1 MKRNGF
7 ESLWAG
13 FQKPFGGVTM
23 NTLSRSS
30 RVLLAVIATVL
41 VFAALRA
48 TEPISLPLFFGVVL
62 LLFFRPLQRRL
73 DRRLPRWAGVLII
86 TLLSL
91 LFLAFLGGLLAY
103 SVNAV
108 APEVPGYVDEV
119 QSRLQSLQSRLQE
132 RGISVSL
139 PGVGEGGGAQGGDT
153 QDGTAQAGGGT
164 SGTSFLSN
172 VLSFFGSF
180 VGGLSLTVLTLTV
193 LIFLLIEANGFR
205 EKVGRRLESD
215 TSNRVLDAFE
225 RMTGKFERYFL
236 VQTFTSVLTG
246 LLTWLWCWILGVPFS
261 FVWGVVGFTFNFV
274 PTVGSILAV
283 VPPTLFALAFSG
295 VGTGLAVFA
304 GLAVIQLLLGN
315 FVDPALQGSAL
326 NLSPVVVLL
335 AVVFWGWLWGIGGAI
350 IGVPLTVALVLLAGE
365 FEATRPIA
373 VFLSEPGEV

>member
-1 MKRNGF
+1 
-7 ESLWAG
+7 
-13 FQKPFGGVTM
+13 M

-73 DRRLPRWAGVLII
+73 DHSLPRWVGVIVI
-86 TLLSL
+86 TFLAL

-103 SVNAV
+103 SVSRV
-108 APEVPGYVDEV
+108 APELPGYVDEV
-119 QSRLQSLQSRLQE
+119 RSRLQNVQSRLQE
-132 RGISVSL
+132 QGISVSL
-139 PGVGEGGGAQGGDT
+139 PGVDEGGDAQGGNAQGESAQEGGGSSS
-153 QDGTAQAGGGT
+153 GT
-164 SGTSFLSN
+164 GTSFLDN

-205 EKVGRRLESD
+205 DKVGRRLESD

-236 VQTFTSVLTG
+236 VQTLTSVLTG
-246 LLTWLWCWILGVPFS
+246 LLTWLWCWILGVPFP

-295 VGTGLAVFA
+295 VGTGLVVFA
-304 GLAVIQLLLGN
+304 GLAAIQLLLGN

-326 NLSPVVVLL
+326 KLSPVVVLL

-350 IGVPLTVALVLLAGE
+350 IGVPLTVALVLLAQE

>member
-1 MKRNGF
+1 M
-7 ESLWAG
+7 
-13 FQKPFGGVTM
+13 T
-23 NTLSRSS
+23 TLSRSS

-41 VFAALRA
+41 VFSALRA

-73 DRRLPRWAGVLII
+73 DRRLPRWVGITTI
-86 TLLSL
+86 TLLAL
-91 LFLAFLGGLLAY
+91 VFLAFLGGLLAY
-103 SVNAV
+103 SVNVV
-108 APEVPGYVDEV
+108 APEVPGYVDQV

-139 PGVGEGGGAQGGDT
+139 PGVDAREGSAQGENAQGGSV
-153 QDGTAQAGGGT
+153 QGG
-164 SGTSFLSN
+164 SSSPSSPSFLGN
-172 VLSFFGSF
+172 VLSFLGSF
-180 VGGLSLTVLTLTV
+180 VSGLSLTVLTLTV
-193 LIFLLIEANGFR
+193 LIFLLIEVNGFC
-205 EKVGRRLESD
+205 EKVGRRLKSD

-225 RMTGKFERYFL
+225 RMAGKFERYFL
-236 VQTFTSVLTG
+236 VQAFTSVLTG
-246 LLTWLWCWILGVPFS
+246 LLTWLWCWVLGVPFA
-261 FVWGVVGFTFNFV
+261 FVWGVVGFAFNFV

-326 NLSPVVVLL
+326 KLSPVVVLL

-350 IGVPLTVALVLLAGE
+350 IGVPLTVALVLLAQE
-365 FEATRPIA
+365 FEATRPVA

>member
-1 MKRNGF
+1 
-7 ESLWAG
+7 
-13 FQKPFGGVTM
+13 M

-73 DRRLPRWAGVLII
+73 DRSLPRWVGVIII
-86 TLLSL
+86 TLLAL

-103 SVNAV
+103 SVSRV
-108 APEVPGYVDEV
+108 APEVPSYVDEV
-119 QSRLQSLQSRLQE
+119 QSRLQNVQSRLQE

-139 PGVGEGGGAQGGDT
+139 PGVDEGGGAQGGDT
-153 QDGTAQAGGGT
+153 QDGTAQGGGSSSVT
-164 SGTSFLSN
+164 GTSFLGN

-180 VGGLSLTVLTLTV
+180 VSGLSLTVLTLTV

-246 LLTWLWCWILGVPFS
+246 LLTWLWCWILGVPFP

-283 VPPTLFALAFSG
+283 APPTLFALAFSG

-304 GLAVIQLLLGN
+304 GLAAIQLLLGN
-315 FVDPALQGSAL
+315 FVDPALQGNAL
-326 NLSPVVVLL
+326 KLSPVVVLL

-350 IGVPLTVALVLLAGE
+350 IGVPLTVALVLLAQE

>member
-1 MKRNGF
+1 
-7 ESLWAG
+7 
-13 FQKPFGGVTM
+13 M

-41 VFAALRA
+41 VFSALRA

-73 DRRLPRWAGVLII
+73 DRRLPRWVGVIII
-86 TLLSL
+86 TLLAL

-103 SVNAV
+103 SVNVV
-108 APEVPGYVDEV
+108 APEVPGYVDQV
-119 QSRLQSLQSRLQE
+119 QNRLQNLQSRLQE

-139 PGVGEGGGAQGGDT
+139 PGVDEGGGTQGGDT
-153 QDGTAQAGGGT
+153 QDGSVQEGRGSSGST
-164 SGTSFLSN
+164 SSTSFLGN
-172 VLSFFGSF
+172 ALNFFGSF
-180 VGGLSLTVLTLTV
+180 VSGLSLTVLTLTV

-246 LLTWLWCWILGVPFS
+246 LLTWLWCWILGVPFP

-326 NLSPVVVLL
+326 KLSPVVVLL

-350 IGVPLTVALVLLAGE
+350 IGVPLTVALVLLAQE

>member
-1 MKRNGF
+1 
-7 ESLWAG
+7 
-13 FQKPFGGVTM
+13 M

-41 VFAALRA
+41 VFSALRA

-73 DRRLPRWAGVLII
+73 DRSLPCWVGVIII
-86 TLLSL
+86 TLLAL

-103 SVNAV
+103 SVSRV
-108 APEVPGYVDEV
+108 APELPSYVDEV
-119 QSRLQSLQSRLQE
+119 QSRLQTVQSRLQE
-132 RGISVSL
+132 QGISVSL
-139 PGVGEGGGAQGGDT
+139 PGVDEGGGAQ
-153 QDGTAQAGGGT
+153 DGTAQEGGGSSSGT
-164 SGTSFLSN
+164 GTSFLGN

-180 VGGLSLTVLTLTV
+180 VSGLSLAVLTLTV

-236 VQTFTSVLTG
+236 VQAFTSVLTG
-246 LLTWLWCWILGVPFS
+246 LLTWLWCWVLGVPFA
-261 FVWGVVGFTFNFV
+261 FVWGVVSFAFNFV

-295 VGTGLAVFA
+295 IGTGLAVFA
-304 GLAVIQLLLGN
+304 GLAAIQLLLGN

-326 NLSPVVVLL
+326 KLSPVVVLL

-350 IGVPLTVALVLLAGE
+350 IGVPLTVALVLLAQE

>member
-1 MKRNGF
+1 
-7 ESLWAG
+7 
-13 FQKPFGGVTM
+13 M

-73 DRRLPRWAGVLII
+73 DRSLPRWVGVIII
-86 TLLSL
+86 TLLAL

-103 SVNAV
+103 SVSRV
-108 APEVPGYVDEV
+108 APEVPSYVDEV
-119 QSRLQSLQSRLQE
+119 QSRLQNVQSRLQE

-139 PGVGEGGGAQGGDT
+139 PGVDEGGAAQGESAQEGGGSS
-153 QDGTAQAGGGT
+153 GGT
-164 SGTSFLSN
+164 SSTSFLGN
-172 VLSFFGSF
+172 ALNFFGSF
-180 VGGLSLTVLTLTV
+180 VSGLSLTVLTLTV

-205 EKVGRRLESD
+205 DKVGRRLKSD

-236 VQTFTSVLTG
+236 VQTLTSVLTG
-246 LLTWLWCWILGVPFS
+246 LLTWLWCWILGVPFP

-304 GLAVIQLLLGN
+304 GLAAIQLLLGN

-326 NLSPVVVLL
+326 KLSPVVVLL

-350 IGVPLTVALVLLAGE
+350 IGVPLTVALVLLAQE

>member
-1 MKRNGF
+1 
-7 ESLWAG
+7 
-13 FQKPFGGVTM
+13 M

-41 VFAALRA
+41 VFSALRA

-246 LLTWLWCWILGVPFS
+246 LLTWLWCWILGVPFP

-326 NLSPVVVLL
+326 KLSPVVVLL

-373 VFLSEPGEV
+373 VFLSEPGEI